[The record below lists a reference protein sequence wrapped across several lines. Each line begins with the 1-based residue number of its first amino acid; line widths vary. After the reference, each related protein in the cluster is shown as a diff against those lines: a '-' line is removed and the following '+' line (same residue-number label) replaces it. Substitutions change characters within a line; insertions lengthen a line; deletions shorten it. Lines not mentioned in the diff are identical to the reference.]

1 MVKQSGLALKTVC
14 MLMILAISLTVLP
27 GNRVLAAAA
36 DPQWDASYSAL
47 GGLHDLLAAADLAI
61 RDIREQYL
69 TLRKRNTELQK
80 DIYARIKLI
89 DKTKLERLYSEAE
102 QAKRK
107 YAPLLE
113 EYARLSKQG
122 TEARKQKN
130 RKQALMADMKRNRIK
145 GAVEAA
151 RTEIKKKQA
160 AAAAAKQEAIA
171 KSKSVKE
178 AMTPIQPLRKKITS
192 ENKRIAE
199 LNKSR
204 TAVNK
209 RYKAAVKHGDAVGA
223 ALGMKT
229 MVDQLQ
235 QILNSR
241 KSILAWER
249 EVQQALKKA
258 ETRLP

>member
-1 MVKQSGLALKTVC
+1 MIKQTGFAFRAVC
-14 MLMILAISLTVLP
+14 MLTVLAICLTVLP
-27 GNRVLAAAA
+27 GKRALAAAA
-36 DPQWDASYSAL
+36 DPQWEASYSAL

-61 RDIREQYL
+61 RDNREQYL
-69 TLRKRNTELQK
+69 SLRKRNTELQR

-102 QAKRK
+102 QTKRK
-107 YAPLLE
+107 HAPLLE

-122 TEARKQKN
+122 AEARKQKN

-151 RTEIKKKQA
+151 RLEIKKKQA
-160 AAAAAKQEAIA
+160 AAAAAKKEAIA
-171 KSKSVKE
+171 KSKSVRE
-178 AMTPIQPLRKKITS
+178 AMVPIQSLRKKITS

-209 RYKAAVKHGDAVGA
+209 RYKAAVKNGDAVGA
-223 ALGMKT
+223 AVGMKT

-235 QILNSR
+235 QIVTSR
-241 KSILAWER
+241 KSILSWER
-249 EVQQALKKA
+249 EVQQVLKSA
-258 ETRLP
+258 EAKMP